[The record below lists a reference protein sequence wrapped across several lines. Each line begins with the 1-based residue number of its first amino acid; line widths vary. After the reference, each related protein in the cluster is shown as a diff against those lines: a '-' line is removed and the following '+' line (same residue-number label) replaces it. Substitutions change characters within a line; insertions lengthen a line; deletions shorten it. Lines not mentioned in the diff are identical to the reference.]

1 MTILDKIVERKR
13 VEVSEAQAKVSIE
26 ELSEYPLFSR
36 TCYSLKE
43 SVLDPQR
50 TGIISEYKRASPSK
64 GVINN
69 INKVSE
75 VVKGYQNAGA
85 SAISVLTD
93 ADFFQGSLKDLEEAR
108 SVLTIPLLRKEF
120 IIDKYQIAEAKA
132 YGADIILLIAAC
144 LTNEEVSELSN
155 YAKTLGLNVLLE
167 VHNEEELKGNLFDTV
182 DAIGVNNR
190 NLKDFSVSLA
200 HSYDLVNKIPDTYIK
215 VSESG
220 ISDPQTIREL
230 KSIGYNSFLI
240 GENFMKTTDPGKALL
255 EFVKEI

>member
-69 INKVSE
+69 INTVSE

-200 HSYDLVNKIPDTYIK
+200 HSYDLVNKIPVTYIK